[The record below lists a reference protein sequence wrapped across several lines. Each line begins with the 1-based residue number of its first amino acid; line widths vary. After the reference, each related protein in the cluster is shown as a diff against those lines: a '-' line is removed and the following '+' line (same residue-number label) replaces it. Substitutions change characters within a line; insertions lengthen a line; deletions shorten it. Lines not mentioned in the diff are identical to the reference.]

1 MYRRI
6 LVPLDGSDVAEQVL
20 PYVRLLGKGFGASV
34 ELFGVFAPVRPCA
47 WDPECAL
54 TVPGIVATVRR
65 HTQDYLERVAASL
78 RSDGLTVS
86 ATVREGGAA
95 ESITEAAAAEPA
107 TLLVLCTHGRSG
119 TTIRA
124 LGSTA
129 DRVLHATAQ
138 PAFVVPSRH
147 LNVLGPTVRLGVMLV
162 PLDGS
167 RLTEEVLPHVVALA
181 KAVHSS
187 VMLVGVVPAAEERA
201 RDTADPA
208 RGRPAPAPSVS
219 EAWDTRARTYLESVR
234 AQLVR
239 QGVSAV
245 EACVLQGPPADR
257 TVQLAC
263 GITDCFFALT
273 TSGPGEASGGLP
285 GHVADRLVRHAVA
298 PVLVVRAMTLVPERM
313 SSCSLLQESE
323 VPA

>member
-6 LVPLDGSDVAEQVL
+6 LVPLDGSELAEQVL
-20 PYVRLLGKGFGASV
+20 PYVRLLGKGLGASV
-34 ELFGVFAPVRPCA
+34 ELLGVFAPVRPCA
-47 WDPECAL
+47 WDPGCTL
-54 TVPGIVATVRR
+54 TVPRIVATVRQ
-65 HTQDYLERVAASL
+65 HAQDYLERVAASL

-86 ATVREGGAA
+86 STVREGTAA
-95 ESITEAAAAEPA
+95 ESITEAAATEPA
-107 TLLVLCTHGRSG
+107 TLLVLCTHGWSG
-119 TTIRA
+119 TTIRP

-129 DRVLHATAQ
+129 DRVLHTTAQ
-138 PAFVVPSRH
+138 PVFVVPSRH
-147 LNVLGPTVRLGVMLV
+147 LDVLGPTVRLGVMLV

-167 RLTEEVLPHVVALA
+167 RLAEEVLPHAVTLA

-187 VMLVGVVPAAEERA
+187 VMLVGVVPPAEERA
-201 RDTADPA
+201 RETADPES
-208 RGRPAPAPSVS
+208 GGPAPAPTVS
-219 EAWDTRARTYLESVR
+219 EASDARTRAYLDSVR

-239 QGVSAV
+239 QGVSDV

-263 GITDCFFALT
+263 GITDCFFAVT
-273 TSGPGEASGGLP
+273 TPGPGEAGGGLP

-298 PVLVVRAMTLVPERM
+298 PVLVVRAMRLMPERM
-313 SSCSLLQESE
+313 SCPLLHESE